1 MTSSFFQKPSSCFTG
16 AMFILLAASAL
27 PSQATTLTQF
37 STDGSMMSGMRITAS
52 FLDGTSQSVF
62 WGATGSESGGA
73 FGNGWS
79 LTQSGNTYPQSLNS
93 LADYAWTLTNSG
105 QSITSLVIDAIPGNT
120 VFDNIFA
127 PAVVT
132 PGSAEG
138 WYFQPISGVAPTSHA
153 YSDPIDIS
161 AGDLFGKLSL
171 YWPGGFTGVMQFIAD
186 TDSGTTDDPV
196 KPRDPVA
203 SNTPP
208 AAYFSAPT
216 IYEGQSASTVAYATD
231 PGEEAITFLLNGGN
245 LGTDY
250 TRSGLRQA
258 AINFGYFADNG
269 DHVYTVQARD
279 ENGNYSAP
287 VTSVL
292 QVLNL
297 PPTITALD
305 IPVIYE
311 GQSASAYISAI
322 DPGADAI
329 NFYLNG
335 NYVGTDYN
343 TLGTRAITTNLGYFA
358 DNTYIPY
365 TAYAQDKDAAWSTPV
380 SNGLTV
386 LNVAPT
392 LTSFDLSQSII
403 YEGQSV
409 SAFLTATDPGAD
421 GQTFFINGINVGT
434 DLQTSGTRSVATN
447 LGIFSTPGTYTFTGQ
462 TQDKDTALSNVIT
475 RTLQVLNI
483 GPTITQ
489 ITQNVINKTNEL
501 FDFVVTAIDPGK
513 KSDELTYEW
522 DFDGD
527 GVFDDFVGATG
538 QWSFAEE
545 GTYQV
550 AVRVSDGNGGYAYGS
565 FSVDSVDTVESV
577 PEPASTLG
585 VLVFGAGGA
594 AALWKRKQQKRG
606 KDDQSEA

>member
-1 MTSSFFQKPSSCFTG
+1 MNRSFFQKQSTCLTG
-16 AMFILLAASAL
+16 AIFILLGASTL
-27 PSQATTLTQF
+27 PAQATTLTQF

-52 FLDGTSQSVF
+52 FLDGTSQSLI
-62 WGATGSESGGA
+62 WGATGPQSGGV
-73 FGNGWS
+73 FGNDWS
-79 LTQSGNTYPQSLNS
+79 LTQSGNTYPQSLRS
-93 LADYAWTLTNSG
+93 LADYAWTLSNYG
-105 QSITSLVIDAIPGNT
+105 LGITSLVIDAIPGNT
-120 VFDNIFA
+120 VFDNVFA
-127 PAVVT
+127 PAIVT

-186 TDSGTTDDPV
+186 TDSGTTHDPV

-203 SNTPP
+203 SYTPP
-208 AAYFSAPT
+208 TVNFSAPI
-216 IYEGQSASTVAYATD
+216 IYEGQSASTVVQATQ
-231 PGEEAITFLLNGGN
+231 PGEGAITFFLNGSHI
-245 LGTDY
+245 GTDY
-250 TRSGLRQA
+250 NRVGTRQVGIDFGL
-258 AINFGYFADNG
+258 FPDNG
-269 DHVYTVQARD
+269 EYVYTAVARD

-297 PPTITALD
+297 PPSILGFS
-305 IPVIYE
+305 IPTIYE
-311 GQSASAYISAI
+311 GQSALAYITAT

-343 TLGTRAITTNLGYFA
+343 TSGIRSITTDLGYFA

-365 TAYAQDKDAAWSTPV
+365 TAYAQDKDGAWSVPV
-380 SNGLTV
+380 SYGLTV

-392 LTSFDLSQSII
+392 LTSFDLSQSVI

-409 SAFLTATDPGAD
+409 SAFLSATDPGAD
-421 GQTFFINGINVGT
+421 WQTFFINGINVGT
-434 DLQTSGTRSVATN
+434 DLQTSGTRSVTAD
-447 LGIFSTPGTYTFTGQ
+447 LGTFSTPGTYTFTGQ
-462 TQDKDTALSNVIT
+462 AQDKDAAFSNVIT

-483 GPTITQ
+483 APTITQ
-489 ITQNVINKTNEL
+489 LTQDVIKKTNDL
-501 FDFVVTAIDPGK
+501 FDFVVTAFDPGK
-513 KSDELTYEW
+513 SSDELTYEW
-522 DFDGD
+522 DFSGN

-538 QWSFAEE
+538 QWSFAEA

-550 AVRVSDGNGGYAYGS
+550 AVRVSDGDGGYDYGS
-565 FSVDSVDTVESV
+565 FTVDALDPVESV

-585 VLVFGAGGA
+585 VLLFGAGGA
-594 AALWKRKQQKRG
+594 AFWKRKKQQKG
-606 KDDQSEA
+606 KDGGKA